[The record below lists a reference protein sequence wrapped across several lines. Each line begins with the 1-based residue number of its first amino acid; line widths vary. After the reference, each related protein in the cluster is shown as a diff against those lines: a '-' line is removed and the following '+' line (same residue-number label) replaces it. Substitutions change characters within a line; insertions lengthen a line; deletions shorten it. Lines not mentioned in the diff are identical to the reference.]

1 MFVFFRL
8 NWLEKRYGTQT
19 KLCNFVLHKIS
30 FENVGYKN
38 IKTGIK
44 KQIKK
49 YRVVLSDRVDGLVYS
64 RSCGQMS
71 VRLEF
76 QRLMSNS
83 LSVGKRTD
91 SRSGGRG
98 GSAGT
103 RGRNTQQ

>member
-1 MFVFFRL
+1 MVHRLSYATLFFIKSHL
-8 NWLEKRYGTQT
+8 KMLA
-19 KLCNFVLHKIS
+19 
-30 FENVGYKN
+30 

-103 RGRNTQQ
+103 RGRNTQQWYA